1 LTHKLESAWFQVI
14 SYQVISWFQNLPFK
28 CNVHRYIV
36 VRAEK
41 LPYVAPT
48 PEELAR
54 AEVGKYV

>member
-1 LTHKLESAWFQVI
+1 VI